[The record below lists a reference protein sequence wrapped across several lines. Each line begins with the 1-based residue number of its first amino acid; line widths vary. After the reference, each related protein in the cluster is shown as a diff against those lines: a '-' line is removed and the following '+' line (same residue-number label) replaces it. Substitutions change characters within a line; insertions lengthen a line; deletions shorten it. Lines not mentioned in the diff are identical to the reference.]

1 MDHDVALGTVDVVL
15 QMLHDAALAEGVETL
30 GDGGGVHQVAGAD
43 LAGDHLV
50 DRANV
55 YLSLS
60 CRDGRYGCSRVDH
73 FHFCL
78 FQFVKESRKYLTV
91 SVCE

>member
-1 MDHDVALGTVDVVL
+1 MDHDVALGAVDVVL
-15 QMLHDAALAEGVETL
+15 QVLHDAALAEGVETL

-55 YLSLS
+55 YFSLS
-60 CRDGRYGCSRVDH
+60 CRDCSHGCGRVDH

-78 FQFVKESRKYLTV
+78 LRFVEG
-91 SVCE
+91 E